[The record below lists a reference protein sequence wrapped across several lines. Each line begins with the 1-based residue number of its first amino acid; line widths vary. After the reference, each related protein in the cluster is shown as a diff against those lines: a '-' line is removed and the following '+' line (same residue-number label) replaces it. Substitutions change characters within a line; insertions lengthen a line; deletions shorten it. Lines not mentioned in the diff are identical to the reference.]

1 MSGYT
6 FSISDTFSYAF
17 SVFKRYPDI
26 LLTATMI
33 TVIMQVISIG
43 MDFIIPQEMMLV
55 GGVARLILALAS
67 VYVSVGIYK
76 VCLKI
81 YDDQVEDLSF
91 AAIFRQGRYYVPVLI
106 YTILY
111 IFIITV
117 LALPIGIV
125 LVLAVAMEKFALFAA
140 LPFLFI
146 PMCYVYLRLQF
157 AQLLIIDR
165 DMDPM
170 RAISL
175 SWKATK
181 GHVIQ
186 LFLFAVVNI
195 LLMLA
200 GVLAWGVRD
209 IDVSLIV
216 LVATISV
223 LVVGYLVAFPVITV
237 ATISV
242 YRQLIEF
249 YEATQGD
256 QAEQAF

>member
-6 FSISDTFSYAF
+6 FSISETFSYAF

-33 TVIMQVISIG
+33 TVVMQVISIG
-43 MDFIIPQEMMLV
+43 MDFIIPEEMILV
-55 GGVARLILALAS
+55 GGVARLILLLAS
-67 VYVSVGIYK
+67 MYVSVGIYK
-76 VCLKI
+76 VCLNI

-106 YTILY
+106 YTILSV
-111 IFIITV
+111 FIIAV
-117 LALPIGIV
+117 LILPIVIITA
-125 LVLAVAMEKFALFAA
+125 LAVALEKFAFLAA
-140 LPFLFI
+140 LPFLI
-146 PMCYVYLRLQF
+146 VPAIYVFLRLQF

-181 GHVIQ
+181 GHVMQI
-186 LFLFAVVNI
+186 FLFALASALV
-195 LLMLA
+195 MLA
-200 GVLAWGVRD
+200 GILA
-209 IDVSLIV
+209 
-216 LVATISV
+216 
-223 LVVGYLVAFPVITV
+223 LVVGYIVAFPVVLV

-256 QAEQAF
+256 QVEQAF